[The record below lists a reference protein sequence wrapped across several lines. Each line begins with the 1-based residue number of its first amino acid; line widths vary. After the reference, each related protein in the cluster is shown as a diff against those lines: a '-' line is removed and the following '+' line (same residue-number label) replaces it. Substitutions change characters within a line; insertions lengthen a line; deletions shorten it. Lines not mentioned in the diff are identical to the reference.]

1 MPTSPAHSP
10 IANSD
15 LTAVAT
21 LFGPPSVQ
29 RGRTEEVQS
38 QVLGAGKPL
47 VLLARLIVDR
57 KPITREATMAFLWPE
72 MPEIR
77 ARASLR
83 QALHLLRQAL
93 GPHTLESDRHTI
105 RLSPGFPSDVDAFLR
120 SVAAG
125 DDEAVTRHYGGVFLE
140 NLSVMDSSDAEQWIE
155 FERRR
160 LSRLFQ
166 DAACRRTSF
175 LAASG
180 HIENAVTLAG
190 KLRNTDPT
198 SARLWRPLLTSLIA
212 GGNIR
217 ELASERAALRA
228 HVDADLIDDPEL
240 ARVMLDP
247 IAGEDDIAVPIEIV
261 APERHPSDARLMK
274 QRDLIEYD
282 EELAHLTSIWQ
293 RAAGGVTARCV
304 IVAPDGAGKSTL
316 LREFVTRIPPTGTRI
331 LAIDAERWMRD
342 DPLSYVSQLIEL
354 LVELPAAIKV
364 SRQSATT
371 LAAIAP
377 TVRQR
382 LPSDRSTEEHQR
394 HNAVADALREVL
406 TEIAGEGA
414 FVLLLDDLHAAD
426 SDSLKVLG
434 MLLDNYESI
443 PVLMLG
449 AGHSRSDPA
458 LAGWPVCTLKPFECE
473 QTARQLSQVTGAR
486 LSPDVV
492 EPIHRVAAGRP
503 LIAHHTVRLLLESG
517 QLRITDGLMNWSG
530 TPSVSINAHD
540 VLTARVAQRSAGE
553 HELLGILAVSGCA
566 LPVSTLSELSEL
578 LPTAEHVLSV
588 VEVLVSANLLALD
601 ESHAVKLSH
610 DEIAIAV
617 LRTMLMEDR
626 KTIARR
632 VGLTLASRASTFHE
646 MRRVVQLLILAEA
659 PSDLA
664 SMLNRWGAE
673 WPGNSAVASAVTATL
688 RVGLRLAP
696 PPEATLPR
704 WRASSRVVATAAAL
718 IGALAVALVAWR
730 R

>member
-1 MPTSPAHSP
+1 MPTSPAYSLT
-10 IANSD
+10 ANSD
-15 LTAVAT
+15 LTAAAT

-29 RGRTEEVQS
+29 RGRTEEGHS

-105 RLSPGFPSDVDAFLR
+105 RLASGFPSDVDAFLR
-120 SVAAG
+120 AVTAG

-140 NLSVMDSSDAEQWIE
+140 NLSVMDSSDAEQWID

-160 LSRLFQ
+160 LARLFQ

-175 LAASG
+175 LATSG
-180 HIENAVTLAG
+180 QIQSAVALADA
-190 KLRNTDPT
+190 LRNTDPA
-198 SARLWRPLLTSLIA
+198 SARLWRPLLTALIA

-217 ELASERAALRA
+217 ELASERAALQA
-228 HVDADLIDDPEL
+228 HLDADLIDDPEL
-240 ARVMLDP
+240 AQVMLDP
-247 IAGEDDIAVPIEIV
+247 IDGEDAIAVPVEIV
-261 APERHPSDARLMK
+261 VTERHPSDARQEK
-274 QRDLIEYD
+274 PRELIGCD
-282 EELAHLTSIWQ
+282 EELAHLASLWQ
-293 RAAGGVTARCV
+293 RADAGGTERCI

-316 LREFVTRIPPTGTRI
+316 LREFATRILPAGTRV

-382 LPSDRSTEEHQR
+382 LPADRCTEAHQLPS
-394 HNAVADALREVL
+394 AVAAALREVL

-426 SDSLKVLG
+426 TDSLQVLG
-434 MLLDNYESI
+434 MLLDDHQTI
-443 PVLMLG
+443 PVLMLA
-449 AGHSRSDPA
+449 AGHSRTDPA
-458 LAGWPVCTLKPFECE
+458 LVGWPVCTLKPFEYE
-473 QTARQLSQVTGAR
+473 QTARQLAQATGAR

-492 EPIHRVAAGRP
+492 ELIHRVAAGRP
-503 LIAHHTVRLLLESG
+503 LLAHHTVRSLLESG
-517 QLRITDGLMNWSG
+517 QLRITDDLVHWSG
-530 TPSVSINAHD
+530 TSSVLIDSHD
-540 VLTARVAQRSAGE
+540 VLMARVAQRSAE
-553 HELLGILAVSGCA
+553 ERELLGILAVSGCA
-566 LPVSTLSELSEL
+566 LPISTLSELSEL
-578 LPTAEHVLSV
+578 LPTAEQLLSV
-588 VEVLVSANLLALD
+588 MEALVSANLLALD
-601 ESHAVKLSH
+601 ERDAVKLSH
-610 DEIAIAV
+610 DRIAIAV
-617 LRTMLMEDR
+617 LRTMVMEHR
-626 KTIARR
+626 TTIARR
-632 VGLTLASRASTFHE
+632 VGLTLAGRASTFHE

-664 SMLNRWGAE
+664 NVLNRWGAE

-688 RVGLRLAP
+688 RVSLRLAP
-696 PPEATLPR
+696 PPEATVPR

-718 IGALAVALVAWR
+718 IVSLVIALLAWR